1 MSAKSPDAFR
11 NISEVAEWLGVAS
24 HVMRYWESQ
33 FTQIRPTKRAGG
45 RRYYRRSDMEL
56 LDGIRQLLYEEGM
69 TVKAVQRLLKEEG
82 VKAVSARS
90 RPIEAPS
97 LGKSRRASR
106 KPTAATGGSSA
117 PAAQVPANDPGP
129 AASPGAATI
138 HASDN
143 AGARPIPLMEQTH
156 PDPDAEPD
164 DAPGPEELADLE
176 ALDGLPPEPARDEA
190 DGADGAEVMTET
202 DIPSAWV
209 AEQAG
214 PPSSDAPDD
223 GSLFAAAPGE
233 SVDAGPDH
241 GPVIEPLPARDMT
254 LAEGLRYLEPG
265 RIPADRLIPICEQLL
280 GLRERMG

>member
-97 LGKSRRASR
+97 LGKSGRTSR
-106 KPTAATGGSSA
+106 KST
-117 PAAQVPANDPGP
+117 AAQVPANDPGP
-129 AASPGAATI
+129 AASPEAATI
-138 HASDN
+138 RTSEDAE
-143 AGARPIPLMEQTH
+143 ARPIPVMDQAL

-164 DAPGPEELADLE
+164 DIAEPQELADLE
-176 ALDGLPPEPARDEA
+176 ALDAPPPEPARDEA
-190 DGADGAEVMTET
+190 DGDEGTKATTET

-209 AEQAG
+209 AERAE
-214 PPSSDAPDD
+214 PPSSDAPGD
-223 GSLFAAAPGE
+223 GPLFASRGE
-233 SVDAGPDH
+233 TPPDDAGADH
-241 GPVIEPLPARDMT
+241 GPVVAPLPARDMT
-254 LAEGLRYLEPG
+254 LAEGLRHLEPG
-265 RIPADRLIPICEQLL
+265 RIPPDRLLPICDRLL